1 MRRLGAPMLTMEGVT
16 QTGLRTRAMP
26 GFLPT
31 DRLEET
37 GAWQRPMTR
46 TEIRAGS
53 RREGQV

>member
-1 MRRLGAPMLTMEGVT
+1 MLTMEGVT

-37 GAWQRPMTR
+37 GVWQPPMIR

-53 RREGQV
+53 RREGQI